1 MGAPEKLCLGAPVLY
16 GVLPCDTVF
25 LPTMAFMCNVLIEE
39 ENRPIADANYGL

>member
-16 GVLPCDTVF
+16 GVLP
-25 LPTMAFMCNVLIEE
+25 LPTMAFMCYVLIEE